1 MKRDFW
7 ERASVRANTRPD
19 RLPVRTTTD
28 DFLLQPGPGSVRMF
42 LECGLASCGIA
53 VFFVLL
59 PLVIFVA
66 ITPVESLGSWPWLAA
81 GVAFAGSWA
90 GLFGAAVRE
99 AENDRRW
106 AED

>member
-53 VFFVLL
+53 VFF
-59 PLVIFVA
+59 
-66 ITPVESLGSWPWLAA
+66 
-81 GVAFAGSWA
+81 
-90 GLFGAAVRE
+90 AAVICRYTRQC
-99 AENDRRW
+99 APH
-106 AED
+106 